1 LHIQPYKMDG
11 QQCSRND
18 DYHDS
23 FVEDFSDTTLVQFR
37 YGSTGNKSEFKYKLG
52 VNSPTA
58 EGTQILSF
66 KIDPT
71 EKAGAGRG
79 PEMIEAIPDLD

>member
-1 LHIQPYKMDG
+1 MDG

-37 YGSTGNKSEFKYKLG
+37 YGSSGNKSEFKYKLG